1 MLSFVVHKW
10 FHDKI
15 FFRTYICEIVIGTN
29 VPEGRREVS
38 AAQLFNNNKMLLFAS
53 G

>member
-15 FFRTYICEIVIGTN
+15 FFSTYICEIVIGTN
-29 VPEGRREVS
+29 VPEGRREVF
-38 AAQLFNNNKMLLFAS
+38 AAYRFRHKCA
-53 G
+53 GRTP

>member
-15 FFRTYICEIVIGTN
+15 FFSTYICEIVIGTN
-29 VPEGRREVS
+29 VPEGRREVF
-38 AAQLFNNNKMLLFAS
+38 AAYRFWHKCA
-53 G
+53 GRTP